1 MRIARRFY
9 EADGLVLSRSARRKS
24 NAQTLHK
31 FYEGQGGRLLRR
43 ILKFTKILF
52 ISRVTLGISLSV
64 AESSRAAGLVGR
76 RGKILK
82 HLRRRAVSCEQTGR
96 LKMQASRCAIKFNR
110 VI

>member
-1 MRIARRFY
+1 MP
-9 EADGLVLSRSARRKS
+9 LRK
-24 NAQTLHK
+24 
-31 FYEGQGGRLLRR
+31 

-64 AESSRAAGLVGR
+64 ADGGRTAGLVGR

>member
-9 EADGLVLSRSARRKS
+9 KADGLDLSRSARCKS

-64 AESSRAAGLVGR
+64 ADGGRTAVLVG
-76 RGKILK
+76 
-82 HLRRRAVSCEQTGR
+82 
-96 LKMQASRCAIKFNR
+96 
-110 VI
+110 